1 MAGRRHNMDQQ
12 RVTAVMP
19 VSDVQE
25 TNLPNMIC
33 HFYSSSQLLN
43 VLQGTVIPWVF
54 RLYMEIYTSLSE
66 WIILCTGGQTWYNYL
81 NTTYISVD
89 HETFHS
95 KGGRR
100 AIFQG

>member
-1 MAGRRHNMDQQ
+1 MDQQ

-33 HFYSSSQLLN
+33 HFYNSSQLLN
-43 VLQGTVIPWVF
+43 VLQGTVIPWVV

-66 WIILCTGGQTWYNYL
+66 
-81 NTTYISVD
+81 
-89 HETFHS
+89 
-95 KGGRR
+95 
-100 AIFQG
+100 